1 MEETKKEASDLKIRA
16 INAEMQQFNQS
27 PNLSDD
33 SLNMNT
39 ETDAQS
45 VPNSPRHRRFLLSLN
60 KILLFYHFYLMI
72 EYEISYE

>member
-1 MEETKKEASDLKIRA
+1 
-16 INAEMQQFNQS
+16 MQQFNQS

-45 VPNSPRHRRFLLSLN
+45 VPNSPRHRRFQLSLN
-60 KILLFYHFYLMI
+60 TTKSITGYHFYLMV
-72 EYEISYE
+72 EHQTSYE